1 MQISLKN
8 IGRIKSATFE
18 VADLTVI
25 CGENNTGKTYATY
38 ALYGFLANWRGIA
51 ASRPD
56 LILPLEQF
64 VAASGQVDL
73 EPLLPQVN
81 QILGKLAAEYVRG
94 MGKRV
99 FAGSDSQFDGSQFGI
114 SLPSSEQAVELAR
127 ASALERTVNIA
138 VGRGA
143 DQGTVAATVGKAAGS
158 LSLETTR
165 ADPDM
170 PLSVLHKYVVS
181 AVADVLIKPNLPDA
195 FIASA
200 ERTGA
205 AVFRRDLD
213 FAKTR
218 ALEAIGMAKP
228 KDLKDRRFRM
238 LLEAARTGY
247 PQPVE
252 DNVEFV
258 RNLEV
263 MSKDVSRLAA
273 GQPQLLESFVELIG
287 GEFKVSREMLYFAPT
302 GSRVKLT
309 MTESSS
315 SVRALLDVGFYLRH
329 AAEPGDLLM
338 IDEPELNLHPKNQR
352 KLARLLVALVN
363 AGVRVFITTHSDYII
378 REFNTLIML
387 NREGPDEDIVRERFG
402 YAPSDRLD
410 AARVRLYTTQRSG
423 RSGDIVLNPAPISPT
438 EGIEVATFDQ
448 TIGEMNRIQ
457 DMLMFGAAQ

>member
-1 MQISLKN
+1 MQISLKDV
-8 IGRIKSATFE
+8 GRIKSATFE

-38 ALYGFLANWRGIA
+38 ALYGFLANWRAIA
-51 ASRPD
+51 TALPE
-56 LILPLEQF
+56 LILPLDQF
-64 VAASGQVDL
+64 MAAAGQVDL

-81 QILGKLAAEYVRG
+81 QILAKLAAEYARA

-99 FAGSDSQFDGSQFGI
+99 FAGSESQFIGSQFGI
-114 SLPSSEQAVELAR
+114 TIPTDEHAANTAR
-127 ASALERTVNIA
+127 AQALERTVNIS

-143 DQGTVAATVGKAAGS
+143 DRGMVAATVGKAAGS
-158 LSLETTR
+158 LALDTTR
-165 ADPDM
+165 ADAEM

-181 AVADVLIKPNLPDA
+181 AIVDILIEPHLPDA

-218 ALEAIGMAKP
+218 ALEAISMAKP
-228 KDLKDRRFRM
+228 KDLKAKRFRM
-238 LLEAARTGY
+238 LMDAAKTGY

-258 RNLEV
+258 RNLED
-263 MSKDVSRLAA
+263 MSKHSGLLAA
-273 GQPQLLESFVELIG
+273 AQPQLLADFADLIG

-302 GSRVKLT
+302 GSRAKLT

-329 AAEPGDLLM
+329 SAEPGDLLM

-352 KLARLLVALVN
+352 KLAKLLVALVN
-363 AGVRVFITTHSDYII
+363 AGMRVFITTHSDYII

-387 NREGPDEDIVRERFG
+387 NRDGPDEDAVRQQFS
-402 YAPSDRLD
+402 YSPTDRLD
-410 AARVRLYTTQRSG
+410 ASRVRLYTTQRSG
-423 RSGDIVLNPAPISPT
+423 RSGDIVLTPAPISAT